1 MSEKVLYDKMINEPI
16 DALTVGLP
24 DVARAFLAQI
34 LSLDQKQ
41 RLTP

>member
-1 MSEKVLYDKMINEPI
+1 LYDKMINEPI
-16 DALTVGLP
+16 DSLTVGLP

-34 LSLDQKQ
+34 LCLDQKQ